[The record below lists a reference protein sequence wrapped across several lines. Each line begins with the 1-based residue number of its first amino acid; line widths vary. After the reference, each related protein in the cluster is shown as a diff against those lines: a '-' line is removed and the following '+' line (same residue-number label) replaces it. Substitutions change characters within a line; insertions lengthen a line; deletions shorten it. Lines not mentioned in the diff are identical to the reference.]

1 MQRHF
6 IQPDF
11 KVTDW
16 NSLKIYFDEL
26 LKREIHSVNELE
38 KWLKDISELGAVVS
52 EDMGWRY
59 IKMTC
64 DTNNQMLRDRYNDF
78 VQNIDPHMAPLNNEL
93 NKKIIE
99 SPFKAELKKTGYSI
113 YLRQIKNSIDLFREE
128 NIPLQA

>member
-64 DTNNQMLRDRYNDF
+64 DTNNQMLRDRYKDRKSTR
-78 VQNIDPHMAPLNNEL
+78 LN
-93 NKKIIE
+93 
-99 SPFKAELKKTGYSI
+99 SSHSQQSRMPSSA
-113 YLRQIKNSIDLFREE
+113 
-128 NIPLQA
+128 